1 MKAAGSF
8 LYKNLWRDRMKFTD
22 GYWVVKKGVEPLYAT
37 EYFSHQFDGHTLT
50 VFAPGKHVTDRGAC
64 LNLGMLTV
72 QLSSPMEDVI
82 KVTISH
88 FDGTQERFPYVMVK
102 EENPLV
108 TVDETEETLIFS
120 SGHTHAV
127 IDKRASAWK
136 LSFYDGERELTH
148 TGYRNMAYML
158 DTRGVDTG
166 YVVEQLA
173 IDVDEMIYGFGER
186 FTPYVKN
193 GQTIDMWNEDGG
205 TSSQIA
211 YKNIPFYLT
220 NKGYGVL
227 VDNEGDIS
235 YEVASEKV
243 ERVQFSVKEEKL
255 SYYIINGSTPKST
268 IQKYT
273 DLTGKPTLP
282 PAWSFGL
289 WLSTS
294 FTTEYDENTTSK
306 FIQGMKDR
314 EIPLQVFH
322 FDCYWMEAF
331 EWCNF
336 TWDKKT
342 FPDPEEMLKRYHDK
356 GLKICVWINPYIA
369 QKSALFKEG
378 KENGYFL
385 KKVNG
390 DIWQTDMW
398 QAGMAIVDFTN
409 PKAAEWYRN
418 KLEVLL
424 DMGVDCFKTDFGE
437 RIPVKDIM
445 YYNGADPVK
454 MHNYYTFLY
463 NQTVFSLLKE
473 KRGEGEAV
481 LFARSATTGGQQFPV
496 HWGGDCSASFPSMA
510 ETLRSVL
517 SLACCGFGFW
527 SHDIGGFENT
537 APADIYK
544 RWCAFGLLCS
554 HSRLHGSTSYR
565 VPWAF
570 DEEACTVLKQFANLK
585 CRLMPYLYRMAV
597 EAHETG
603 TPVMRPMFVE
613 FADDRTCEVL
623 DKQYML
629 GNSLLVAPVFKASKE
644 VEYYLPKGKW
654 VHLLDGR
661 TLNGERWVKETYD
674 YFSLPLFVRPD
685 SVLVVGTNDI
695 DTVYDYTDQIILYI
709 SSLTDG
715 ISLQEYLVDIHGNKC
730 AEIRIDRRGKE
741 ILIHTKNLERKH
753 WKYQLLDE
761 SQK

>member
-1 MKAAGSF
+1 M
-8 LYKNLWRDRMKFTD
+8 
-22 GYWVVKKGVEPLYAT
+22 
-37 EYFSHQFDGHTLT
+37 
-50 VFAPGKHVTDRGAC
+50 
-64 LNLGMLTV
+64 
-72 QLSSPMEDVI
+72 
-82 KVTISH
+82 
-88 FDGTQERFPYVMVK
+88 
-102 EENPLV
+102 
-108 TVDETEETLIFS
+108 
-120 SGHTHAV
+120 
-127 IDKRASAWK
+127 
-136 LSFYDGERELTH
+136 
-148 TGYRNMAYML
+148 
-158 DTRGVDTG
+158 
-166 YVVEQLA
+166 
-173 IDVDEMIYGFGER
+173 
-186 FTPYVKN
+186 
-193 GQTIDMWNEDGG
+193 
-205 TSSQIA
+205 
-211 YKNIPFYLT
+211 
-220 NKGYGVL
+220 
-227 VDNEGDIS
+227 
-235 YEVASEKV
+235 
-243 ERVQFSVKEEKL
+243 
-255 SYYIINGSTPKST
+255 
-268 IQKYT
+268 
-273 DLTGKPTLP
+273 
-282 PAWSFGL
+282 
-289 WLSTS
+289 
-294 FTTEYDENTTSK
+294 
-306 FIQGMKDR
+306 
-314 EIPLQVFH
+314 
-322 FDCYWMEAF
+322 
-331 EWCNF
+331 
-336 TWDKKT
+336 
-342 FPDPEEMLKRYHDK
+342 
-356 GLKICVWINPYIA
+356 
-369 QKSALFKEG
+369 
-378 KENGYFL
+378 
-385 KKVNG
+385 
-390 DIWQTDMW
+390 
-398 QAGMAIVDFTN
+398 
-409 PKAAEWYRN
+409 
-418 KLEVLL
+418 LL

-510 ETLRSVL
+510 ETLRSGL

-685 SVLVVGTNDI
+685 SALVVGTNDI

-730 AEIRIDRRGKE
+730 AEIQIDRRGEE

-761 SQK
+761 SQKSFKVSIS

>member
-1 MKAAGSF
+1 
-8 LYKNLWRDRMKFTD
+8 
-22 GYWVVKKGVEPLYAT
+22 
-37 EYFSHQFDGHTLT
+37 
-50 VFAPGKHVTDRGAC
+50 
-64 LNLGMLTV
+64 
-72 QLSSPMEDVI
+72 
-82 KVTISH
+82 
-88 FDGTQERFPYVMVK
+88 
-102 EENPLV
+102 
-108 TVDETEETLIFS
+108 
-120 SGHTHAV
+120 
-127 IDKRASAWK
+127 
-136 LSFYDGERELTH
+136 
-148 TGYRNMAYML
+148 
-158 DTRGVDTG
+158 
-166 YVVEQLA
+166 
-173 IDVDEMIYGFGER
+173 
-186 FTPYVKN
+186 
-193 GQTIDMWNEDGG
+193 
-205 TSSQIA
+205 
-211 YKNIPFYLT
+211 
-220 NKGYGVL
+220 
-227 VDNEGDIS
+227 
-235 YEVASEKV
+235 
-243 ERVQFSVKEEKL
+243 
-255 SYYIINGSTPKST
+255 
-268 IQKYT
+268 
-273 DLTGKPTLP
+273 
-282 PAWSFGL
+282 
-289 WLSTS
+289 
-294 FTTEYDENTTSK
+294 
-306 FIQGMKDR
+306 
-314 EIPLQVFH
+314 
-322 FDCYWMEAF
+322 
-331 EWCNF
+331 
-336 TWDKKT
+336 
-342 FPDPEEMLKRYHDK
+342 MLKRYHDK

-369 QKSALFKEG
+369 QKSALFQEG

-496 HWGGDCSASFPSMA
+496 HWGGDCSASCPSMA
-510 ETLRSVL
+510 ETLRSGL

-570 DEEACTVLKQFANLK
+570 DEEACAVLKQFANLK

-654 VHLLDGR
+654 VHLLDMR
-661 TLNGERWVKETYD
+661 ILNGERWVKETYD

-685 SVLVVGTNDI
+685 SALVVGTNDI

-730 AEIRIDRRGKE
+730 AEIQIDRRGEE

-761 SQK
+761 SQKSFKVSIS